1 MQIVLTDSVNLQF
14 GNIISGTIIKNNIE
28 VAEFSLKK
36 FEKSSKYGINNG
48 KISKLFIK
56 DARNNILTCY
66 DRGWDIKPDADAK
79 EIFEKIL
86 KEYN

>member
-36 FEKSSKYGINNG
+36 FEKKQ
-48 KISKLFIK
+48 
-56 DARNNILTCY
+56 
-66 DRGWDIKPDADAK
+66 
-79 EIFEKIL
+79 
-86 KEYN
+86 